1 MSEIRT
7 RFAPSPTGFMHVGNL
22 RTALYAWLLARSDKG
37 KFVLRIEDTDQN
49 RYVEGAVDIIYS
61 TLKQAGIDH
70 DEGPD
75 NGGEYG
81 PYIQSERKPLYK
93 EYAQKLVELG
103 GAYYCFCEK
112 CDESESENDEEN
124 KNAFSDG
131 RCPGH
136 CDELS
141 ADEVQAK
148 LAANTPYVI
157 RQRID
162 RSGSTIFSDSVFG
175 DIEIENKVLDDQIL
189 LKQDGMPTYNFA
201 NVIDDHLMGI
211 THVVRGCEYLS
222 STPKYN
228 LLYKAFGWEIPTYVH
243 LPLIMGKDAEGN
255 VSKLSKRHGSVSF
268 ENLVEE
274 GYLPEAIVNYIAFL
288 GWNPKSDREIFSLE
302 ELAEAFSLAGL
313 NKAPAVFDYT
323 KLRWM
328 NSEHLKMM
336 ESEKF
341 AVLAKPFAKISGTAL
356 EEKWGKLAEL
366 IRSRIETLTEIPE
379 KIAFFHELP
388 PFDADMFNNKKS
400 KCTPEIAKS
409 ILEELIPHFEALESL
424 TPDTVNPLI
433 EACAAGR
440 GVKLGQ
446 PMWAVRISLSGLPA
460 TPGGPAEIM
469 EVLGKEESM
478 RRLKAG
484 LAMLG

>member
-1 MSEIRT
+1 MFLSRGDRDLGVAFQT
-7 RFAPSPTGFMHVGNL
+7 HPGR
-22 RTALYAWLLARSDKG
+22 
-37 KFVLRIEDTDQN
+37 
-49 RYVEGAVDIIYS
+49 
-61 TLKQAGIDH
+61 QAFI
-70 DEGPD
+70 
-75 NGGEYG
+75 
-81 PYIQSERKPLYK
+81 S
-93 EYAQKLVELG
+93 
-103 GAYYCFCEK
+103 
-112 CDESESENDEEN
+112 
-124 KNAFSDG
+124 
-131 RCPGH
+131 
-136 CDELS
+136 
-141 ADEVQAK
+141 
-148 LAANTPYVI
+148 
-157 RQRID
+157 
-162 RSGSTIFSDSVFG
+162 SGSKEPRSALESRRLSLGAHWVDSRESSLLRRLERLVSRPCRRRRPSS
-175 DIEIENKVLDDQIL
+175 LDD
-189 LKQDGMPTYNFA
+189 G
-201 NVIDDHLMGI
+201 GI
-211 THVVRGCEYLS
+211 SGLFS
-222 STPKYN
+222 SGGP
-228 LLYKAFGWEIPTYVH
+228 
-243 LPLIMGKDAEGN
+243 
-255 VSKLSKRHGSVSF
+255 R
-268 ENLVEE
+268 
-274 GYLPEAIVNYIAFL
+274 YLPEAIVNYIAFL
-288 GWNPKSDREIFSLE
+288 GRNPKSDREIFSLE

-341 AVLAKPFAKISGTAL
+341 AVLAKPFAKIAGTTL

-388 PFDADMFNNKKS
+388 PFGADMFNNKKS

-409 ILEELIPHFEALESL
+409 ILEELIPRFEALESL